1 MKTKYPRTFHLP
13 YSLTITEDDK
23 RLPSDDQFKGT
34 MVVMLE
40 KMDGEN
46 TSVYPN
52 GKIHARSMDGQS
64 TPWQSWIRR
73 NVTQWAYNLPENL
86 RVCGENLYA
95 KHSIEYLFDK
105 QSQYFQV
112 FSIWDQNL
120 CLSWSETEEWCELLN
135 IEHVPVIYTGIY
147 KDKDTTLKIFNEY
160 QKDKN
165 SQGQEVEGFVIRNV
179 DKFKLG
185 DFSRNV
191 AKYVRANHVQTDEH
205 WTENWTVNPCKQ
217 QKGE

>member
-46 TSVYPN
+46 SSVYPN
-52 GKIHARSMDGQS
+52 GIIHSRSIDGQS
-64 TPWQSWIRR
+64 MPWQSWLRK
-73 NVTQWAYNLPENL
+73 NVAQWAHNIPENW

-112 FSIWDQNL
+112 FSIWDQDI
-120 CLSWSETEEWCELLN
+120 CLPWAETEEWCQLLD
-135 IEHVPVIYTGIY
+135 IEHVPVIYSGIY
-147 KDKDTTLKIFNEY
+147 KDQDAILKIFNEY
-160 QKDKN
+160 QKEKN
-165 SQGQEVEGFVIRNV
+165 SQGQEVEGFVVRNI
-179 DKFKLG
+179 DKFRLE
-185 DFSRNV
+185 DFSSNV

-205 WTENWTVNPCKQ
+205 WTEHWTINPCKK
-217 QKGE
+217 QKGA